1 MIEYV
6 VIEDFLPVP
15 LKDKIEILFSKDLPW
30 YYSERTV
37 GFADLMN
44 GDYGNDLIK
53 ETYQFNH
60 PVLVNDRYMS
70 SPEIND
76 RCLEVLRYLEI
87 YLERK
92 ITKIGRI
99 KANLTLPNN
108 WDKENYHPPHFDDVE
123 KDAFTLV
130 YYINDSD
137 GDFRIF
143 DKVAVERF
151 TSKEQVLDS
160 YKDINCLARISPKK
174 GKAALVPS
182 NVMHSGS
189 CPITANKRMMINFVF
204 GLN

>member
-6 VIEDFLPVP
+6 VLEDFLPKT
-15 LKDKIEILFSKDLPW
+15 LADRIEVLFSKDLPW

-60 PVLVNDRYMS
+60 PIFVNNRHVS
-70 SPEIND
+70 SPEINE
-76 RCLEVLRYLEI
+76 RCLEILRHFEFN
-87 YLERK
+87 LERK

-108 WDKENYHPPHFDDVE
+108 WTKDDYHPPHFDAIE

-130 YYINDSD
+130 YYIHDSD

-143 DKVAVERF
+143 DKEAEERF
-151 TSKEQVLDS
+151 TSREQVLDF
-160 YKDINCLARISPKK
+160 YQDMNCLASISPKK
-174 GKAALVPS
+174 GKAVLIPS
-182 NVMHSGS
+182 NIMHSGS
-189 CPITANKRMMINFVF
+189 CPITADKRMMINFVF